1 MGAPNVKRIL
11 ARWPYPEAA
20 VEAYSTA
27 MTAAFGHQGA
37 WELIEKAVDNCAA
50 GEKTDIRALLDAL
63 GALSEECGVPSQTL
77 RQLPLIASLDAAE
90 ARYRALGLSGE
101 MFRDSFADLLW
112 KTRECF
118 RRFGVWG
125 SAAAA
130 WDWGF
135 FELRIFGL
143 GRLQFEPLDYAG
155 KPALNVHI
163 PSSRPLIHAECLD
176 SYVRAQEFFGLG
188 RFVVDSWLLHPV
200 CLKLRPD
207 SGIRQFMADYELQFI
222 TDDPQFLDVWNIF
235 GVAWEGDAEKL
246 PADTS
251 LRRIWREHLLS
262 GGIPG
267 RGFGLYESF

>member
-27 MTAAFGHQGA
+27 MTAAFGHPGA

-77 RQLPLIASLDAAE
+77 RQLPLISSLDAAE

-135 FELRIFGL
+135 FELRIFGI
-143 GRLQFEPLDYAG
+143 GRL
-155 KPALNVHI
+155 N
-163 PSSRPLIHAECLD
+163 SSRWITPE
-176 SYVRAQEFFGLG
+176 S
-188 RFVVDSWLLHPV
+188 LHSTYTY
-200 CLKLRPD
+200 LRPGRSFTRSAWIPTCGRGSSSD
-207 SGIRQFMADYELQFI
+207 W
-222 TDDPQFLDVWNIF
+222 DVSW
-235 GVAWEGDAEKL
+235 W
-246 PADTS
+246 
-251 LRRIWREHLLS
+251 
-262 GGIPG
+262 IPG
-267 RGFGLYESF
+267 CCTPSA